1 MASSVLLGA
10 GGGIEEIFDRLDTDE
25 SGKLDFYELQ
35 RLVQASGENITDD
48 DLNTTEADDLN
59 HIVPTIRGAVS
70 TERILICYQ
79 ES

>member
-48 DLNTTEADDLN
+48 DLNTT
-59 HIVPTIRGAVS
+59 IRGAVS

>member
-48 DLNTTEADDLN
+48 YWDRSIGIDLL
-59 HIVPTIRGAVS
+59 G
-70 TERILICYQ
+70 
-79 ES
+79 